1 MSVQMIYET
10 YLRDLSV
17 EERLAL
23 IRLLVEETIP
33 SAGMSVEDKM
43 QLGKKLR
50 AEAAQE
56 QWTSLSDELPDV
68 PESEVSMDDIV
79 AEVKATR
86 QLRKKQNH

>member
-33 SAGMSVEDKM
+33 GAGMSVDDKM

-56 QWTSLSDELPDV
+56 QWETLSQQLPDV
-68 PESEVSMDDIV
+68 PESEISMDEIV
-79 AEVKATR
+79 AEVKTVR
-86 QLRKKQNH
+86 SLREQKQ